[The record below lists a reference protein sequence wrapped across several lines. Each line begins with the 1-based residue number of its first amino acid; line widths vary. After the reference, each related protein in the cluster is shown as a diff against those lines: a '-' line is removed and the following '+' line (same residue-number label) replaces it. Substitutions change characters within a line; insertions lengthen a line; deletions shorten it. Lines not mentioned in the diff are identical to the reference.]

1 MASIIAVPSSFAAQP
16 VLTSR
21 GPAQSQRERCAAADG
36 YLSDSCE
43 YWRAANRMR
52 TDCSHLSVEA
62 YYAAA
67 EAAWNAIWSAPESP
81 AIVEDA
87 TNAYGDALHG
97 LLQAAREQGRLQ
109 PEGLWI
115 GSRYKPIRIPIA
127 LKGLPISVCNI
138 ESIEPF
144 QPPKDKRLARKYYR
158 PGFGLP
164 VAVRVK
170 PGLEGTID
178 GDFDP
183 PRLSLTAT
191 AVLRFKV
198 PGDEKPIQKFVGP
211 LARERAP
218 AVLDLVEPVSVS
230 GVHIGDA
237 HPPLAA
243 DLSMP

>member
-1 MASIIAVPSSFAAQP
+1 M
-16 VLTSR
+16 
-21 GPAQSQRERCAAADG
+21 
-36 YLSDSCE
+36 
-43 YWRAANRMR
+43 
-52 TDCSHLSVEA
+52 
-62 YYAAA
+62 
-67 EAAWNAIWSAPESP
+67 
-81 AIVEDA
+81 
-87 TNAYGDALHG
+87 
-97 LLQAAREQGRLQ
+97 
-109 PEGLWI
+109 
-115 GSRYKPIRIPIA
+115 
-127 LKGLPISVCNI
+127 
-138 ESIEPF
+138 
-144 QPPKDKRLARKYYR
+144 
-158 PGFGLP
+158 
-164 VAVRVK
+164 K

-243 DLSMP
+243 DLSMPMLDMLDAMPDSGLEGFVLPFEGGVTEPRLEFLQPHVKEIGRAHV